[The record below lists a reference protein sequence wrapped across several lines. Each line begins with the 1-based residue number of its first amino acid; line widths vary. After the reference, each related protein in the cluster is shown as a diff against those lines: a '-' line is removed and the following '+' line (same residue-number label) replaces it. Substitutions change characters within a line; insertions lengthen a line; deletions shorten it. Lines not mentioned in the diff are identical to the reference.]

1 MPKITV
7 GLGVILFLLG
17 IVGYILV
24 DGASKTALIP
34 SFFGVVFII
43 LGGLAV
49 ANLNLRKHLMHGAAG
64 LALLGLLGTIK
75 ALPQGIYLISVGPV
89 HVDNPIAVAA
99 QSIMALLCGGFLYLC
114 VQSFRAARRK
124 QNAEAKASSL

>member
-64 LALLGLLGTIK
+64 LALLG
-75 ALPQGIYLISVGPV
+75 YW
-89 HVDNPIAVAA
+89 
-99 QSIMALLCGGFLYLC
+99 
-114 VQSFRAARRK
+114 AR
-124 QNAEAKASSL
+124 